1 MGRRERIRG
10 PRPSDPAS
18 DTIRTMN
25 FALILF
31 LLTLATG
38 TGKTFIAFQIVWK
51 LFHSRWNLGDWQ
63 REPEAN
69 GQVAAQEAE
78 AIKLHAQARWQ
89 MTVAQALE
97 EGFKA
102 ALGGGVDNVAAA
114 PAGAGNAAEA
124 DYGAA

>member
-1 MGRRERIRG
+1 HEQRDHSPPAGFEAGKRAALQVRDDFARDIRR
-10 PRPSDPAS
+10 
-18 DTIRTMN
+18 
-25 FALILF
+25 
-31 LLTLATG
+31 
-38 TGKTFIAFQIVWK
+38 
-51 LFHSRWNLGDWQ
+51 LGDWQ
-63 REPEAN
+63 RQLEAK

-102 ALGGGVDNVAAA
+102 TLGGGVDNVAAA